1 MKRLT
6 SLIVLFSLLFT
17 ATGAWSAGPVNVN
30 EADAQSLSR
39 TLTGVGLTRA
49 EAIVAHREQH
59 GPFTSVHQLMQVP
72 GIGPRTVEQNLDR
85 IELGSHAQQD

>member
-6 SLIVLFSLLFT
+6 SLIVFFSLLFT
-17 ATGAWSAGPVNVN
+17 APGAFATGPVNVN

-39 TLTGVGLTRA
+39 ALTGVGLTRA

-59 GPFTSVHQLMQVP
+59 GPFTSVHQLTRVP

-85 IELGSHAQQD
+85 IELGSHAPRD